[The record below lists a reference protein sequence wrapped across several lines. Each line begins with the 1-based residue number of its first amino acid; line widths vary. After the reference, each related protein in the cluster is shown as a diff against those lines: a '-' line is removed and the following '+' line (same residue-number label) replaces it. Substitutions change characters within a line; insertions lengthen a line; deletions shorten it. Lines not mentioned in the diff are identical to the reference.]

1 MSKCDIGIVVP
12 TLGTRDVYLRQT
24 LSSIRRAGN
33 AQIVIVA
40 PTGVQLHKSLTSD
53 LYDRLLPDPG
63 KGLST
68 AIDFAI
74 REFSDEIKF
83 INWLGDD
90 DLLALNSLDCAS
102 KPMRE
107 SEETIMVY
115 GKCEY
120 IDRSG
125 NKITTNRSGNY
136 ARFLMRFGP
145 QLVSQPGSLIR
156 KDAYL
161 AAGGLNHGY
170 KCAFDLDLFI
180 KLQKFGKM
188 HYTPA
193 VLASFRWHAD
203 SLTVA
208 SRSESVKEAREIRT
222 SALPFYIR
230 KLAAIWEFPIS
241 FAIRI
246 VGKLLTFYSG
256 VRSSTE

>member
-40 PTGVQLHKSLTSD
+40 PTGVPLHKSLTSD

-63 KGLST
+63 KGLSA

-102 KPMRE
+102 NPMRE
-107 SEETIMVY
+107 SEEIIMVY

-156 KDAYL
+156 KEAYL

-230 KLAAIWEFPIS
+230 KFAAIWEFPIS

-256 VRSSTE
+256 VRRSTE

>member
-40 PTGVQLHKSLTSD
+40 PTGVPLHQSLTSD

-63 KGLST
+63 KGLSA

-107 SEETIMVY
+107 SEETVMVY

-120 IDRSG
+120 IDSSG

-161 AAGGLNHGY
+161 AAGGLNRGY

-203 SLTVA
+203 SLTVRSRTESIAEA
-208 SRSESVKEAREIRT
+208 SAIRI
-222 SALPFYIR
+222 SALPNCIR
-230 KLAAIWEFPIS
+230 LIAPIWERPIS
-241 FAIRI
+241 VVIRL
-246 VGKLLTFYSG
+246 VGNYLSYHSRKKLI
-256 VRSSTE
+256 

>member
-1 MSKCDIGIVVP
+1 
-12 TLGTRDVYLRQT
+12 
-24 LSSIRRAGN
+24 
-33 AQIVIVA
+33 
-40 PTGVQLHKSLTSD
+40 
-53 LYDRLLPDPG
+53 
-63 KGLST
+63 
-68 AIDFAI
+68 
-74 REFSDEIKF
+74 
-83 INWLGDD
+83 
-90 DLLALNSLDCAS
+90 
-102 KPMRE
+102 
-107 SEETIMVY
+107 MVY

-156 KDAYL
+156 KEAYL

-230 KLAAIWEFPIS
+230 KFAAIWEFPIS

-256 VRSSTE
+256 VRRSTE